1 MLFTQIL
8 GKERERKGLGT
19 HRVRVRRSWWRRM
32 RTRRSAAH
40 DKGKRWG
47 GRRQIWRWQRACGTT
62 VAGGAVKLEGL
73 GGSGLPA
80 ERVSTPAVEVED
92 DGAQVVAGKTP
103 HGRPFANADRAEGWA
118 HGGLVRRR
126 RGGAHARWSSTGSGS
141 LRLAEEKS
149 SGGRD
154 LVEPRQGAVLETGSV
169 FRKGSRDMS
178 ALDKMGRGVA
188 GAGPRRRDSTSGEK
202 MALTR
207 VRGTSSRKRRLLVLD

>member
-32 RTRRSAAH
+32 RTRRSTAY

-62 VAGGAVKLEGL
+62 VAGGAIKLEGL

-80 ERVSTPAVEVED
+80 ERVSSPAVEVED

-103 HGRPFANADRAEGWA
+103 RGRPFANADRAEGWA

-126 RGGAHARWSSTGSGS
+126 RGGTHARWSSTGSGA

-149 SGGRD
+149 SGGAGSGGATAGCGVRNG
-154 LVEPRQGAVLETGSV
+154 LGVLKRQPRHV
-169 FRKGSRDMS
+169 
-178 ALDKMGRGVA
+178 
-188 GAGPRRRDSTSGEK
+188 GAGQDGERGCRRWP
-202 MALTR
+202 
-207 VRGTSSRKRRLLVLD
+207 

>member
-80 ERVSTPAVEVED
+80 ERVSTPAAEVEV

-103 HGRPFANADRAEGWA
+103 RGRPFATADRAEGWA
-118 HGGLVRRR
+118 HGALAAAAWCEGVVAALMLGGQASDLALYAR
-126 RGGAHARWSSTGSGS
+126 RGKRAAVGGIWWSHGRVRCWERARCF
-141 LRLAEEKS
+141 EKATAACRRWTRW
-149 SGGRD
+149 GEG
-154 LVEPRQGAVLETGSV
+154 LQAL
-169 FRKGSRDMS
+169 
-178 ALDKMGRGVA
+178 ALDDEIRLPGR
-188 GAGPRRRDSTSGEK
+188 RWR
-202 MALTR
+202 
-207 VRGTSSRKRRLLVLD
+207 

>member
-149 SGGRD
+149 SGGAGSGGATAGCGVGNGLGISKRQ
-154 LVEPRQGAVLETGSV
+154 PRHV
-169 FRKGSRDMS
+169 
-178 ALDKMGRGVA
+178 
-188 GAGPRRRDSTSGEK
+188 GAGQDGERGCRRWP
-202 MALTR
+202 
-207 VRGTSSRKRRLLVLD
+207 